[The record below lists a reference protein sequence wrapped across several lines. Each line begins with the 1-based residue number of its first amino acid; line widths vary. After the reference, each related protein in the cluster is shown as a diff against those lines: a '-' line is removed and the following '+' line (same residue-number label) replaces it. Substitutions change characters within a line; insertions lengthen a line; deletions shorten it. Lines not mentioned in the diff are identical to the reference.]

1 MCSHKNTKVS
11 ADFFFFFMFQ
21 ARLNSIAKQQSY
33 EDSKTDY
40 FNQLQKTNEAQKQHY
55 FELMPKVFQV
65 NR

>member
-1 MCSHKNTKVS
+1 MCILIRIQK
-11 ADFFFFFMFQ
+11 FQQILFMFQ

-65 NR
+65 NK

>member
-1 MCSHKNTKVS
+1 MQQI
-11 ADFFFFFMFQ
+11 FFFLFQ